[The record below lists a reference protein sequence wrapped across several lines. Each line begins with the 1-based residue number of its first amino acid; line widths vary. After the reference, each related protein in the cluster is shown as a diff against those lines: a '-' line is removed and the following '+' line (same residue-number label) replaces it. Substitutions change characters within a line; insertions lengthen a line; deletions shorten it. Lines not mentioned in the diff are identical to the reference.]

1 MNAATAARM
10 LVARFYD
17 EHELSSLQA
26 DCKDLLVDLLKYYSS
41 PSGPR
46 SQISLWGPELN
57 FIASLLFF
65 ACSLSFGVKSNASGF
80 TSTIGQ
86 SLCSLY
92 ISPPSSQLDRNRRNS
107 TIIRIAT
114 ISILYS
120 GLSYL
125 KERSEDILNSIKEFY
140 SIIVSDENLS
150 SSNHQIIAVASERNE
165 SEENMGGE
173 REQEMPAVKTSLLS
187 IIVGSLIRS
196 LQSLGGV
203 SNAQRLQ
210 NLQTLIQDIHLFFF
224 LRYGRSFII
233 SVHCRYLSSLLSLSF
248 RYLDIALR
256 LANVELTS
264 GVKSGPSPSANEE
277 SLRQVRL
284 PQRCPSF
291 PVTDLSSPAIQ
302 GAELSAGSSLGV
314 PLAVRHEGSAH

>member
-150 SSNHQIIAVASERNE
+150 SSNQKIIAVANERNE
-165 SEENMGGE
+165 SEENMAGD

-187 IIVGSLIRS
+187 IVVGSLIRS

-224 LRYGRSFII
+224 LRYGRSI
-233 SVHCRYLSSLLSLSF
+233 SLCIAVICYLFSLLSLSF

-291 PVTDLSSPAIQ
+291 PVTDLS
-302 GAELSAGSSLGV
+302 
-314 PLAVRHEGSAH
+314 